1 MATKGGYRPG
11 SGRKKGA
18 ATLASEKMR
27 ATIAERVL
35 NEVDAIVGPQIAKAK
50 EGDTNAF
57 KELMNRA
64 FGMPR
69 QNVGLDG
76 GDDGEPIEFK
86 NVSQMTPDEI
96 DEYLREKLTGG
107 SS

>member
-1 MATKGGYRPG
+1 MAKGGYRPG
-11 SGRKKGA
+11 AGRKKGA
-18 ATLASEKMR
+18 ASIASEAMR
-27 ATIAERVL
+27 AAIAEKVL
-35 NEVDAIVGPQIAKAK
+35 AEADAIVGPQIEKAK
-50 EGDTNAF
+50 KGDTQAF
-57 KELMNRA
+57 KEIMNRA

-76 GDDGEPIEFK
+76 GDEGEPIVFK
-86 NVSQMTPDEI
+86 DVSKMTPEEI